1 MKYWY
6 ILGLVFV
13 PVAFYIFVKLKS
25 LFSENGS
32 GTDKNEDMSEI
43 DLKII
48 KKNTIEPEFKA
59 VIGIDLGSATSGCGV
74 IEGPFEDLGTID
86 FKDLIESQIIIYKP
100 SERGLCI

>member
-32 GTDKNEDMSEI
+32 GTDKNEDMSEN

-48 KKNTIEPEFKA
+48 KKNTI
-59 VIGIDLGSATSGCGV
+59 
-74 IEGPFEDLGTID
+74 
-86 FKDLIESQIIIYKP
+86 
-100 SERGLCI
+100 